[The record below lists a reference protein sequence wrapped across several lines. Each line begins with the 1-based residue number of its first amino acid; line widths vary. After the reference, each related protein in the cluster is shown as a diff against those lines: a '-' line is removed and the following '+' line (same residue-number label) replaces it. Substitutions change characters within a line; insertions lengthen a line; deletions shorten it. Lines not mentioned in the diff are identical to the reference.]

1 MILITFD
8 IDWCPDEFLADA
20 LKLLDEARVKATI
33 FATHKTPLLENIKGH
48 EVGIH
53 PNFLNST
60 VKNYKVELDRLM
72 NLYPQQAKGVR
83 CHAHYENYYLLG
95 MYKSYGLIYDA
106 SPLMFGCKN
115 IHSFKHWD
123 GLVRIPVFWEDMVN
137 CQFKGSWNIPDL
149 TNNAHSIYVFN
160 FHPTSVYLNIENL
173 ERWESAKRYYYPKP
187 DIEKLREF
195 VNLESS
201 GVGSRVFLKKLMEM
215 MVKPSKTLKDCL

>member
-8 IDWCPDEFLADA
+8 IDWCPDEFLADT

-60 VKNYKVELDRLM
+60 IKDYNVELERLM
-72 NLYPQQAKGVR
+72 TLYPNAKGIR
-83 CHAHYENYYLLG
+83 CHSHYENYYLLN
-95 MYKSYGLIYDA
+95 MFKNYGLIYD
-106 SPLMFGCKN
+106 SNMLMFGYKE
-115 IHSFKHWD
+115 IHAFKCWD

-137 CQFKGSWNIPDL
+137 CQFSGNWNIPNL
-149 TNNAHSIYVFN
+149 TNNARSLYVFN
-160 FHPTSVYLNIENL
+160 FHPTSVFLNIEKL

-195 VNLESS
+195 VNPESS
-201 GVGSRVFLKKLMEM
+201 GIGSRVLLKKLMEM